1 MAPYQ
6 AVRERLERGQTVVLD
21 GGLGSELVR
30 RGIRWRDHALR
41 TDTAAIQA
49 LHADYLQAG
58 AHVIRTNTFQLN
70 RRIYQNVFRDA
81 AHLHHIGAPDLDQRI
96 PTLIPKAVHLA
107 RAARDELGR
116 DDVAIAGVMSP
127 LEHCFRPD
135 LARSDDQARAEHAE
149 IAELLAEAGADLLL
163 LESMNTLA
171 ETQIAIGA
179 AVDTALPV
187 WVSFVVG
194 SDGNLLSGEPLA
206 HASRTA
212 RDMGVEAILA
222 NCAPPDDIGR
232 ALIAMHPNDLWRGA
246 YAHIGRFDP
255 PSWKFEFFP
264 RFTECDAWTP
274 QRYSAMAADWKAR
287 GARILGGCCGT
298 GPAHVRALAEMVA

>member
-1 MAPYQ
+1 
-6 AVRERLERGQTVVLD
+6 VRDRLERGRTVVLD

-41 TDTAAIQA
+41 TDAAAVQA
-49 LHADYLQAG
+49 LHAEYLRAG

-96 PTLIPKAVHLA
+96 PTLIPRAVHLA
-107 RAARDELGR
+107 QLARDEVGSS
-116 DDVAIAGVMSP
+116 DVAIAGVMSP

-135 LARSDDQARAEHAE
+135 LAPSDAQAQAEHAE
-149 IAELLAEAGADLLL
+149 IAQLLAGAGVDLLL
-163 LESMNTLA
+163 LESMNSLGEAGVALA
-171 ETQIAIGA
+171 AALETG
-179 AVDTALPV
+179 LPV

-194 SDGNLLSGEPLA
+194 ADGNLLSDESLA
-206 HASRTA
+206 VATRTA
-212 RDMGVEAILA
+212 RAAGVEATLV
-222 NCAPPDDIGR
+222 NCAPPDDIDR
-232 ALIAMHPNDLWRGA
+232 ALIVMDQASPWPGA

-264 RFTECDAWTP
+264 RFTYTDGWTP
-274 QRYSAMAADWKAR
+274 ARYSAMAADWRTR

-298 GPAHVRALAEMVA
+298 GPAHVRTLAEMVA